1 MEDKNIQGTVKEIAP
16 RKNLG
21 FWALWALGVGSVVG
35 DGIFLLLGQGV
46 QVAGPSSVLVFAVAG
61 IIQAIVMI
69 SLAELAVGMP
79 SAGAMS
85 VWIDRFLGG
94 WWGYLAGFGFTAGWI
109 IAGGSTGI
117 ALGTLTCWYFP
128 GLNQELWTV
137 LFGIIFLTIFAALN
151 VFGAAIAARTQ
162 LIMVLALLAVM
173 VVFGIATMPSVET
186 SDLTPFA
193 PYGIAGCMAALPL
206 GTYAY
211 QGAVTLTTA
220 GDECKDVRNLPKA
233 LVWSSITFIVVYT
246 VCMIGVLGIIPWN
259 QISMAESPFTLAA
272 AKVFGKAAGFIMNSA
287 GWLAAATCIIMG
299 TLYSSSRVFY
309 HMAKVG
315 QMPKVFGEMNPKT
328 RTPVKGVIIIW
339 ALSVAMVLLGTINA
353 DLVYV
358 TLSNQITITYAVIW
372 ILALVAAIRYR
383 MKCPDEVKAGGFKM
397 PLFPVLPV
405 IGIIGVAFVLY
416 TCISSYLT
424 SVILTVI
431 WMALLYVYYRL
442 VVKKKEHLET
452 Y

>member
-1 MEDKNIQGTVKEIAP
+1 MEDIKKQGMVKEIAP

-46 QVAGPSSVLVFAVAG
+46 QVAGPSSILVFAVAG
-61 IIQAIVMI
+61 IIQGIVMI

-117 ALGTLTCWYFP
+117 AIGTLTCWYFP
-128 GLNQELWTV
+128 GLNQEVWTV
-137 LFGIIFLTIFAALN
+137 LFGIIFLTLFAFLN
-151 VFGAAIAARTQ
+151 VMGAAIAARTQ
-162 LIMVLALLAVM
+162 LLMVLALLAVM
-173 VVFGIATMPSVET
+173 IIFGAITMPSVDPGNF
-186 SDLTPFA
+186 SPFA
-193 PYGIAGCMAALPL
+193 PFGMAGCMAALPL

-220 GDECKDVRNLPKA
+220 GDECKNVKSLPKA
-233 LVWSSITFIVVYT
+233 LVWSSITFIAVYT
-246 VCMIGVLGIIPWN
+246 LCMVGVLGIIPWN
-259 QISMAESPFTLAA
+259 EISMTESPFTLAA
-272 AKVFGKAAGFIMNSA
+272 EQVFGRAAGFIMNSA
-287 GWLAAATCIIMG
+287 AWLAAATCIIMG

-309 HMAKVG
+309 HMARVG
-315 QMPKVFGEMNPKT
+315 QMPKVFGEINEKT
-328 RTPVKGVIIIW
+328 RTPVKGIIIIW
-339 ALSVAMVLLGTINA
+339 ALSVGMILLGTINA

-358 TLSNQITITYAVIW
+358 TLSNQITITYAIIW
-372 ILALVAAIRYR
+372 IMALIAAIQYR
-383 MKCPDEVKAGGFKM
+383 RKCPDEVKAGGFKM

-416 TCISSYLT
+416 ACIASYLT
-424 SVILTVI
+424 SVILTIV
-431 WMALLYVYYRL
+431 WMVLLYLYYRF
-442 VVKKKEHLET
+442 VVLKRQHPENV
-452 Y
+452 

>member
-1 MEDKNIQGTVKEIAP
+1 MENEKLQDSVKEIAP

-46 QVAGPSSVLVFAVAG
+46 QVAGPSSILVFAIAG
-61 IIQAIVMI
+61 IIQGIVMM
-69 SLAELAVGMP
+69 SLSELAVGMP

-85 VWIDRFLGG
+85 AWIDRFLGG

-109 IAGGSTGI
+109 VAGGSTSI
-117 ALGTLTCWYFP
+117 ALGKLTCWYFP
-128 GLNQELWTV
+128 GLDQELWTI

-151 VFGAAIAARTQ
+151 VMGAAIAARTQ
-162 LIMVLALLAVM
+162 LFMVLALLAVM
-173 VVFGIATMPSVET
+173 VVFGIASMPSVDV
-186 SDLTPFA
+186 SDFSPFA
-193 PYGIAGCMAALPL
+193 PFGAAGCLAALPL

-220 GDECKDVRNLPKA
+220 GDECKNVRSLPKA
-233 LVWSSITFIVVYT
+233 LIWSSITFIAVYT

-259 QISMAESPFTLAA
+259 EISMSESPFTLAA
-272 AKVFGKAAGFIMNSA
+272 EVIFGKAAGFIMNSA

-309 HMAKVG
+309 HMARVG

-339 ALSVAMVLLGTINA
+339 ALSVGMVLLAIIDA

-372 ILALVAAIRYR
+372 ILALIAAIMYR
-383 MKCPDEVKAGGFKM
+383 IKCPDEVKAGGYKM

-405 IGIIGVAFVLY
+405 LSIIGVAFVLY
-416 TCISSYLT
+416 TCVASYLT
-424 SVILTVI
+424 SVILTVV

-442 VVKKKEHLET
+442 VVKKKQHPEV
-452 Y
+452 